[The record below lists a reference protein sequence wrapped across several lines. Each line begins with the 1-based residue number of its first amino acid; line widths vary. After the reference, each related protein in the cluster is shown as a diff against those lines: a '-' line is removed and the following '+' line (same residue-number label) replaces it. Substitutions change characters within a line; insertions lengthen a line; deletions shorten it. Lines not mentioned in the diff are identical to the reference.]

1 LLQSLYY
8 DTYLTSNTEE
18 KFEEFRKTNPI
29 DAAEIEPPTNQADFE
44 LLVDALSNNYEPK
57 NLLET
62 MFPELIDVASNM
74 EREHSES
81 NRLVFSTNV
90 KRDKFYLYLTK
101 KADNGIYLGGRIIT
115 NDQIILD
122 GGESLIGVKTN
133 LEENIA

>member
-1 LLQSLYY
+1 MLQSLYY